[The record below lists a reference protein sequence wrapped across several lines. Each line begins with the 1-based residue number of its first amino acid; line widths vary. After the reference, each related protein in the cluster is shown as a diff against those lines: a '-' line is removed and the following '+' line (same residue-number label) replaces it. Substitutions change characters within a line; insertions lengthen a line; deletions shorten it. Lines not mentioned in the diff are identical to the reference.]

1 MKLKD
6 VPLKAFPHKQPLLQH
21 QEWCGMDLRDYFAAK
36 AIVPLIQSQGKV
48 ITSPDDVA
56 ELAYMFA
63 DALIEK
69 RKQK

>member
-1 MKLKD
+1 MKMD
-6 VPLKAFPHKQPLLQH
+6 QQPMKAFPHSRPVMNGQ
-21 QEWCGMDLRDYFAAK
+21 WCGMDLRDYFAAK